1 MTRLTSVVRELS
13 GLWVQWRVEVIIPRV
28 GVGAPARDR
37 WNRKRKFPHRM
48 LVREHVADCWRE
60 RRRVSEHL

>member
-13 GLWVQWRVEVIIPRV
+13 GLWVQWRVEVIVPRV

-37 WNRKRKFPHRM
+37 GNWKGKFPHCM
-48 LVREHVADCWRE
+48 FVREHVADCWRE
-60 RRRVSEHL
+60 RGRASRHL